1 MIKCLVVDDEPLAR
15 ECIENYIQQVD
26 FLDFIGSCKSALEVS
41 SILEKTKIDL
51 LFLDIQMPI
60 INGLEFLK
68 VMENPPLTI
77 LTTAF
82 PNYAVEGFDLNV
94 LDYLLKPIEFNRFFA
109 AAMKAK
115 KALHVEFKNI
125 PSVIKE
131 EADCFFIKCDGRY
144 VKIFTQDI
152 LFVEA
157 MQNYVIIQTQEKR
170 YITHLYLKNVAEKL
184 NSEDFLRVHKS
195 FIVAKSKIESA
206 STTEIQIQ
214 SYKIPISRSYKK
226 DTLLKLLNG
235 KLWSGIDKGK

>member
-26 FLDFIGSCKSALEVS
+26 FLEFAGSCKSALELS
-41 SILEKTKIDL
+41 SVLEQTKVDV

-60 INGLEFLK
+60 MNGLEFLK
-68 VMENPPLTI
+68 VVENPPITI

-82 PNYAVEGFDLNV
+82 PNYAVEGFNLNV
-94 LDYLLKPIEFNRFFA
+94 LDYLLKPIVFNRFFA
-109 AAMKAK
+109 AAMKVK
-115 KALHVEFKNI
+115 KALHLQYEHPTSLLKD
-125 PSVIKE
+125 E
-131 EADCFFIKCDGRY
+131 EDCFFIKCDGRY

-152 LFVEA
+152 LFIEA
-157 MQNYVIIQTQEKR
+157 MQNYVIIQTHEKR
-170 YITHLYLKNVAEKL
+170 FITHLYLKNVAEKL
-184 NSEDFLRVHKS
+184 NPEDFLRVHKS

-226 DTLLKLLNG
+226 DTLLKVLDG
-235 KLWSGIDKGK
+235 KLWGGIGKQ

>member
-1 MIKCLVVDDEPLAR
+1 MMKCLVIDDEPLAR
-15 ECIENYIQQVD
+15 ECIENYIKQVD
-26 FLDFIGSCKSALEVS
+26 FLDFAGSCKSVLEAS
-41 SILEKTKIDL
+41 SILEKTKVDV

-60 INGLEFLK
+60 MNGLEFLK
-68 VMENPPLTI
+68 IIENPPITI

-82 PNYAVEGFDLNV
+82 SNYAVEGFDLNV

-115 KALHVEFKNI
+115 KTFYLQHEQT
-125 PSVIKE
+125 PSLIKE

-144 VKIFTQDI
+144 VKIFTQDV

-157 MQNYVIIQTQEKR
+157 MQNYVIIQTEEKR
-170 YITHLYLKNVAEKL
+170 YVTHLYLKNVAEKL
-184 NSEDFLRVHKS
+184 NNEDFLRVHKS

-226 DTLLKLLNG
+226 DTLLKVLDG
-235 KLWSGIDKGK
+235 KLWDGIGKGK